1 MQTMIAASF
10 VYGPSAIK
18 VGPILDLLPC
28 EDGLSH
34 CQIRGDK
41 LLRSST
47 LNNTS
52 RLSHSNKA
60 LLSERIT
67 KLAKALS
74 DGVYEREDTIKMCL
88 LAALAGESVFLL
100 GPPGI
105 AKSLIAKRLI
115 QAFDHSSY
123 FEYLMTRF
131 STPEEVFG
139 PLSIQELK
147 DNGRYLRLTKGYLP
161 TAQVVFLDEIWKAGP
176 AILNTLL
183 TVVNEKTFK
192 NGSDI
197 ERVPMRLLVSASNEL
212 PDEDSGLEALYDR
225 MLVRIF
231 VNRIQNK
238 QNFKSM
244 LTVGTV
250 QEAEVPKELVI
261 TDQEYHQWQQELER
275 LTLSN
280 EVFEKLYQLKTM
292 LEEKAKQAGV
302 EFAQSDMYVSDRRW
316 KKAVKL
322 LKASAYFNG
331 RDEINPLDLLLLQD
345 CLWNSPESLEIVQ
358 SVLKEFALKH
368 AFDQQEVEHQ
378 ISVCREDL
386 AEIQEELESEFA
398 MMLSMESTT
407 GLIKKQIHHF
417 DISKAKQYKVGN
429 ATDLVKL
436 VLLQS
441 NMSVSESEKGDSRW
455 VYVPKNELERVIK
468 DGQGDVYGYVNQ
480 NTSLC
485 RIRFE
490 MDAANNLVIK
500 DIANRAVLVG
510 LVTNKGLD
518 ASLYQEWQSKSQQAL
533 AQLTHAEHHL
543 RQVKSN
549 FRGALPHGFVNP
561 ELPRLMEASLQQL
574 TQQLES
580 TKTECE
586 RTVFRFNN
594 LDQFFS

>member
-1 MQTMIAASF
+1 MITFKKSH
-10 VYGPSAIK
+10 
-18 VGPILDLLPC
+18 
-28 EDGLSH
+28 LSG
-34 CQIRGDK
+34 QGATPLI
-41 LLRSST
+41 
-47 LNNTS
+47 NTS
-52 RLSHSNKA
+52 RISHSNKA
-60 LLSERIT
+60 LLSERINN
-67 KLAKALS
+67 LAKALS

-147 DNGRYLRLTKGYLP
+147 DHGRYHRLTQGYLP

-212 PDEDSGLEALYDR
+212 PDQDSGLEALYDR

-231 VNRIQNK
+231 VNRIQDK

-244 LTVGTV
+244 LTVGTA
-250 QEAEVPKELVI
+250 QEAQIPPDLAI
-261 TDQEYHQWQQELER
+261 TDHEYHQWQQELDQ
-275 LTLSN
+275 LSLSD
-280 EVFEKLYQLKTM
+280 EVFEKLYQLKSL
-292 LEEKAKQAGV
+292 LEKKATEVGV

-331 RDEINPLDLLLLQD
+331 RDSINPLDLLLLQD
-345 CLWNSPESLEIVQ
+345 CLWNNPESLAIVQ
-358 SVLKEFALKH
+358 QVIGEFALNK
-368 AFDQQEVEHQ
+368 AFDQQEVEQ
-378 ISVCREDL
+378 QLMLCRDELTDV
-386 AEIQEELESEFA
+386 QEELEAEFS
-398 MMLSMESTT
+398 MLVSLESTT
-407 GLIKKQIHHF
+407 GLIKKQVHHY
-417 DISKAKQYKVGN
+417 DVSHAKSYKVGN
-429 ATDLVKL
+429 AQDLVKL

-455 VYVPKNELERVIK
+455 IYVPKHELERVIK
-468 DGQGDVYGYVNQ
+468 EGRGNVYGYVNQ
-480 NTSLC
+480 NTNLC
-485 RIRFE
+485 LLRFYL
-490 MDAANNLVIK
+490 DAANNVVVK

-510 LVTNKGLD
+510 LVTKKGLD
-518 ASLYQEWQSKSQQAL
+518 TSLHQEWLTKSQQAM
-533 AQLTHAEHHL
+533 AQIEHAEHHL
-543 RQVKSN
+543 RKVKSN
-549 FRGALPHGFVNP
+549 FHGALPHGFIKP
-561 ELPRLMEASLQQL
+561 DLPIAMEAGLQRLQ
-574 TQQLES
+574 QQLES
-580 TKTECE
+580 TKSESE
-586 RTVFRFNN
+586 RTVFRFKN
-594 LDQFFS
+594 LDQFFA

>member
-1 MQTMIAASF
+1 MISPTRA
-10 VYGPSAIK
+10 
-18 VGPILDLLPC
+18 
-28 EDGLSH
+28 
-34 CQIRGDK
+34 
-41 LLRSST
+41 
-47 LNNTS
+47 
-52 RLSHSNKA
+52 SHSQKA
-60 LLSERIT
+60 LLSERIN
-67 KLAKALS
+67 KLAQALS

-115 QAFDHSSY
+115 QAFDSSSY

-147 DNGRYLRLTKGYLP
+147 DNGRYVRLTEGYLP

-192 NGSDI
+192 NGNEI

-225 MLVRIF
+225 MLVRVF

-244 LTVGTV
+244 LTVGTS
-250 QEAEVPKELVI
+250 QEAKVPEGLAI
-261 TDQEYHQWQQELER
+261 TDAEYHQWQSELEQ
-275 LTLSN
+275 LELSDD
-280 EVFEKLYQLKTM
+280 VFEKLYELKNM
-292 LEEKAKQAGV
+292 LEQAA
-302 EFAQSDMYVSDRRW
+302 ETNTLSDGDLYISDRRW

-331 RDEINPLDLLLLQD
+331 RDAINPLDLLLLQD
-345 CLWNSPESLEIVQ
+345 CLWNSPESRDVVR
-358 SVLKEFALKH
+358 SVIHHFALNH
-368 AFDQQEVEHQ
+368 AFNQQGVEQ
-378 ISVCREDL
+378 QVNYCR
-386 AEIQEELESEFA
+386 EELEDVQQALESQFGIE
-398 MMLSMESTT
+398 LSSESTT
-407 GLIKKQIHHF
+407 GLLKKQVNHY
-417 DISKAKQYKVGN
+417 DISGAKSYKVGS
-429 ATDLVKL
+429 AFDLVKL

-468 DGQGDVYGYVNQ
+468 DGHGDVYGYVNQ
-480 NTSLC
+480 NTNMC
-485 RIRFE
+485 RLRFDV
-490 MDAANNLVIK
+490 DAANNLVIK
-500 DIANRAVLVG
+500 DIANRAVLVA

-518 ASLYQEWQSKSQQAL
+518 DALYQSWVDKSQSAL
-533 AQLTHAEHHL
+533 EQLEQAEHAL
-543 RQVKSN
+543 RKARSD
-549 FRGALPHGFVNP
+549 FHGALPHAFVDQDI
-561 ELPRLMEASLQQL
+561 PRTMEASLQNLSQL
-574 TQQLES
+574 IES

-586 RTVFRFNN
+586 RTVFRFKN
-594 LDQFFS
+594 LNQFFS

>member
-1 MQTMIAASF
+1 MISPTR
-10 VYGPSAIK
+10 V
-18 VGPILDLLPC
+18 
-28 EDGLSH
+28 
-34 CQIRGDK
+34 
-41 LLRSST
+41 
-47 LNNTS
+47 
-52 RLSHSNKA
+52 SHSQKA
-60 LLSERIT
+60 LLSERIN
-67 KLAKALS
+67 KLAHALS

-115 QAFDHSSY
+115 QAFDNSSY

-147 DNGRYLRLTKGYLP
+147 DNGRYLRLTEGYLP

-192 NGSDI
+192 NGSDV

-244 LTVGTV
+244 LTVGTP
-250 QEAEVPKELVI
+250 QEAQIPEGLAI
-261 TDQEYHQWQQELER
+261 TDEEYHLWQSELEK
-275 LTLSN
+275 LELSD
-280 EVFEKLYQLKTM
+280 EVFEKLYELKEM
-292 LEEKAKQAGV
+292 LEQSATEGMGV
-302 EFAQSDMYVSDRRW
+302 DVSDTDMYVSDRRW

-331 RDEINPLDLLLLQD
+331 RDSVNPLDLLLLQD
-345 CLWNSPESLEIVQ
+345 CLWNSPESREVVQ
-358 SVLKEFALKH
+358 RVVKEFALKN
-368 AFDQQEVEHQ
+368 AFDQQEVEQQ
-378 ISVCREDL
+378 ISLCREEL
-386 AEIQEELESEFA
+386 AEVQEELESEFGI
-398 MMLSMESTT
+398 MLSMESTT
-407 GLIKKQIHHF
+407 GLLKKQIHSY
-417 DISKAKQYKVGN
+417 DISDAKSYKVGS
-429 ATDLVKL
+429 AFDLVKL

-468 DGQGDVYGYVNQ
+468 EGHGDVYGYVNQ
-480 NTSLC
+480 NSNMC
-485 RIRFE
+485 RLRFDI
-490 MDAANNLVIK
+490 DAGNNLVIK
-500 DIANRAVLVG
+500 DIANRAVLVSV
-510 LVTNKGLD
+510 VTQKGLD
-518 ASLYQEWQSKSQQAL
+518 DGLYQSWLTKSEQAL
-533 AQLTHAEHHL
+533 AQLEHAEHHL
-543 RQVKSN
+543 LKVRSN
-549 FRGALPHGFVNP
+549 FHGALPHSFIDQ
-561 ELPRLMEASLQQL
+561 ELPRAMEASLQHI
-574 TQQLES
+574 QQVLES

-586 RTVFRFNN
+586 RTVFRFRN
-594 LDQFFS
+594 LNQFFS